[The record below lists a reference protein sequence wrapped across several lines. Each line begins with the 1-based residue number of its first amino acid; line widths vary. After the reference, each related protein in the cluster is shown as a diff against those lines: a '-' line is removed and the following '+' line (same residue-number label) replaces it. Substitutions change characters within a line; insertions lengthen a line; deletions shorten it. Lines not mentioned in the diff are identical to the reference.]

1 MYSEHL
7 QLAEYKVLPDF
18 AIQAVLSQLCPHLM
32 MMMMLFDLPASASE
46 FMTV

>member
-18 AIQAVLSQLCPHLM
+18 AIQAVLSQLCPHLH
-32 MMMMLFDLPASASE
+32 LNSE
-46 FMTV
+46 REGGFY